1 MGKRKPKPVQHK
13 LSGSKFL
20 FLLRKNQSPLFPPLS
35 FTFPLTDKSVFDE
48 KKSIKT
54 SAVPV
59 FRLIFKFRSACILHE

>member
-13 LSGSKFL
+13 LPGFKFL

-48 KKSIKT
+48 KIIIT
-54 SAVPV
+54 SAVPASV
-59 FRLIFKFRSACILHE
+59 SR